1 MTTTTLKRQ
10 FITDKEGTPIT
21 VILPVEEQLYIL
33 LRDQVT
39 FHGSINW
46 RKFGVK
52 MFGTG
57 WDMMGLYEQNGGF
70 VIDTKVLFYM

>member
-1 MTTTTLKRQ
+1 
-10 FITDKEGTPIT
+10 
-21 VILPVEEQLYIL
+21 
-33 LRDQVT
+33 VT
-39 FHGSINW
+39 FHCSINW

-57 WDMMGLYEQNGGF
+57 WDMIGLYEQNGGF